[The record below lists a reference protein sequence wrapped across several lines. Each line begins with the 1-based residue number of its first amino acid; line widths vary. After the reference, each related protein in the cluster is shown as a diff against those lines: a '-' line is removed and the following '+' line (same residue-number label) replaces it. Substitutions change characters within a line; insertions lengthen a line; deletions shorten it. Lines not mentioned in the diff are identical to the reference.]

1 MTAAPA
7 SETFP
12 RRVRLLTGADYQ
24 RVFKDARRQRGRD
37 LTLLYRHSESG
48 EARLG
53 LAIGKRH
60 VRHASDRNRIKRIV
74 REAFRQCRISLPP
87 VDMIVLARGGAATT
101 DRRALRAEID
111 SLLERLQ

>member
-7 SETFP
+7 IQTFP

-24 RVFKDARRQRGRD
+24 RVFEDARRQRGRD
-37 LTLLYRHSESG
+37 LTLLYRRSETG

-60 VRHASDRNRIKRIV
+60 VRHATDRNRIKRIV
-74 REAFRQCRISLPP
+74 REAFRVRRAQLPP
-87 VDMIVLARGGAATT
+87 LDMIVLARGGAASAE
-101 DRRALRAEID
+101 RRALRAEID